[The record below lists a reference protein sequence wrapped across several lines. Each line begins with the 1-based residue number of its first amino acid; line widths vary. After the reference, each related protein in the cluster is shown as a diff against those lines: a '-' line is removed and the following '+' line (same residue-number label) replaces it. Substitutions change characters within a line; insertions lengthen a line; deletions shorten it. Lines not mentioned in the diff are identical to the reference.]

1 MEAGARSP
9 TRKRWTKVR
18 RIGAALL
25 TRNLSAERPIVI
37 LSGNDLEHA
46 LLGLA
51 ANYVGIPYAPI
62 SPAYSL
68 ISSDFGKLRHIV
80 NLLTPGLV
88 FACNAQYARAIQ
100 AVVPPDVET
109 SSSAQLD
116 HLDAAPEA
124 ADAAHAR
131 VTPDTIAKFL
141 FTSGSTGNPKGVI
154 NTQRMWCSNQAMIA
168 SALQFFADEPPVIVD
183 WAPWHHTAGGNHDVG
198 LVIHNGGTM
207 YIDGGKPLPG
217 AIEETV
223 RNLREIAP
231 TWYFTVPKGYEAL
244 LPFFRADA
252 ALRENFFSRLKVLWF
267 AGAGL
272 AQHVFD
278 EWKDMAW
285 RTCDED
291 ILFLTGLGSTETAPY
306 AFGRMWDA
314 ANATNIGLPPPGVDV
329 KLVPLDGKYEAR
341 LRGPNITP
349 GYWRE
354 PKLTTEA
361 YDEEGFYR
369 LGDALKFDDPAQPEK
384 GLLFEGRIAEDF
396 KLATGTWVHV
406 GPLRVAFIAH
416 CAPYVRDVVIAG
428 ADRDFIAV
436 LVFPDLDACRRL
448 APDLKDAN
456 AADIVAHESVR
467 REFGFLLDSF
477 AKAATGSSNR
487 VVRAILLRHAALA
500 RRRRGDR
507 QGLDQPAHGPEESR
521 RARGRALCGSTDARA
536 CSGRK
541 KGSSMSKAITAS
553 WQDVWLLD
561 GVRTPFVDYNGALA
575 QISPIDL
582 GIKAAREVF
591 RALGVSPEDV
601 GTVITGNMAQASF
614 DAYLLPRHI
623 GLYAGVPIEVP
634 AHMVQRVCGT
644 GIEVLMQAADTIT
657 HRGVD
662 LALCVG
668 TESMSRNPI
677 AAYTHRGGFK
687 HGAGRVQGFPLGS
700 PDGPLRQCHDGRHR
714 GKPCAAISD
723 HAARGGRVRGA
734 FVRARREGEGVG
746 LSRG

>member
-1 MEAGARSP
+1 MPTSPRPRESGDPALGKTLDARFRGHEWNQRPVRLCAPEVLVDRRPDGTIYLKSGRTLPEYPGKLTDRLVHWANIAADRVFMADRASDGAW
-9 TRKRWTKVR
+9 RKITYAQTLEKVR

-25 TRNLSAERPIVI
+25 QRNLSTERPVVI

-51 ANYVGIPYAPI
+51 ANYVGIPYAPV

-88 FACNAQYARAIQ
+88 FACSAQYARAIE
-100 AVVPPDVET
+100 AVVPPGVET
-109 SSSAQLD
+109 IVGTLD
-116 HLDAAPEA
+116 QFDAAPDA

-131 VTPDTIAKFL
+131 VTPDTIAKIL

-168 SALQFFADEPPVIVD
+168 SALQFLADEPPVIVD

-231 TWYFTVPKGYEAL
+231 SWYFTVPKGYEAL

-278 EWKDMAW
+278 EWKEMAY
-285 RTCDED
+285 RTCHED

-314 ANATNIGLPPPGVDV
+314 ANSANIGLPPPGLDV
-329 KLVPLDGKYEAR
+329 KLVPLADGKYEAR
-341 LRGPNITP
+341 LKGPSITP

-354 PKLTTEA
+354 PKLTAEA

-369 LGDALKFDDPAQPEK
+369 LGDALRFDDPARPEK

-416 CAPYVRDVVIAG
+416 CAPYVKDVVIAG

-436 LVFPDLDACRRL
+436 LIFPDLEACRRL
-448 APDLKDAN
+448 ARDLGRDVTP
-456 AADIVAHESVR
+456 ADIVADEGVQC
-467 REFGFLLDSF
+467 EFRFLLDGF
-477 AKAATGSSNR
+477 AKQATGSSNR
-487 VVRAILLRHAALA
+487 VMRAILTDTPPSLDAGEATDKGSINQRMVLKNRAALVEELYA
-500 RRRRGDR
+500 
-507 QGLDQPAHGPEESR
+507 DQPSSR
-521 RARGRALCGSTDARA
+521 VL
-536 CSGRK
+536 
-541 KGSSMSKAITAS
+541 TA
-553 WQDVWLLD
+553 DE
-561 GVRTPFVDYNGALA
+561 R
-575 QISPIDL
+575 
-582 GIKAAREVF
+582 
-591 RALGVSPEDV
+591 
-601 GTVITGNMAQASF
+601 
-614 DAYLLPRHI
+614 
-623 GLYAGVPIEVP
+623 
-634 AHMVQRVCGT
+634 
-644 GIEVLMQAADTIT
+644 
-657 HRGVD
+657 
-662 LALCVG
+662 
-668 TESMSRNPI
+668 
-677 AAYTHRGGFK
+677 
-687 HGAGRVQGFPLGS
+687 
-700 PDGPLRQCHDGRHR
+700 
-714 GKPCAAISD
+714 
-723 HAARGGRVRGA
+723 
-734 FVRARREGEGVG
+734 
-746 LSRG
+746 